1 MKMNF
6 FFIYIL
12 AIQVVFSL
20 RDISLF
26 EKMFP
31 ATFFQDNFSFIGP
44 QSTEKMHI
52 IDKIA
57 NKIKKKINDVIV
69 KG

>member
-6 FFIYIL
+6 FFIYLL
-12 AIQVVFSL
+12 ANQVVFSL

-31 ATFFQDNFSFIGP
+31 ATFFQDNFSFVGP
-44 QSTEKMHI
+44 LSTEKMQI

-57 NKIKKKINDVIV
+57 SKIKKKINDVIV
-69 KG
+69 QG